1 MILAYPPRPS
11 RRKGPLAILGMAG
24 FCTLLS
30 ACGSPYDPGS
40 RAGSGAL
47 IGGGAGAAI
56 GALAGGGRGAAIGAL
71 AGGLVGAAGGA
82 ATTPNRP
89 GGNYAQSGYYN
100 QGGYSNQAPPQQG
113 YQQPYYNNGQ
123 NGYAAPAYP
132 TQPQA
137 AYPAQ
142 QGYPAYN
149 QGYGY

>member
-1 MILAYPPRPS
+1 MTLPLTSY
-11 RRKGPLAILGMAG
+11 RRSSGRAPALLGVAG
-24 FCTLLS
+24 LCALLS
-30 ACGSPYDPGS
+30 GCGSPYDPGA

-89 GGNYAQSGYYN
+89 GGTYAQSGYPTQNGYYN
-100 QGGYSNQAPPQQG
+100 QAAPQQG
-113 YQQPYYNNGQ
+113 YAQPAYPNGQYPNGQ
-123 NGYAAPAYP
+123 NGYPA
-132 TQPQA
+132 QPQA
-137 AYPAQ
+137 GYPVQ
-142 QGYPAYN
+142 QGYPTYN